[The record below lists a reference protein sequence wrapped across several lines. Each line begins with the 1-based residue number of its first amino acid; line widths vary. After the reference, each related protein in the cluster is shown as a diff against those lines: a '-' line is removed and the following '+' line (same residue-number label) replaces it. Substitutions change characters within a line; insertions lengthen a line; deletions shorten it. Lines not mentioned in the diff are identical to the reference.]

1 MATKILFVDRDG
13 TLVEEPADNQ
23 IDTATKVCLMPGVIP
38 ALLALKSA
46 GYEFVIVSNQDG
58 LGTDSFPQADFDAAH
73 AYLIALFESQGIE
86 FAAEFFCPHF
96 EEAACKCRKPRGGL
110 IHEYLI
116 SCDLDRNNS
125 AVVGDRDTDMEF
137 AANLGLKGFKI
148 ALSGD
153 ASETWTEIARELLD
167 RPRRAKV
174 TRQTT
179 ETKIAIVIDLDDA
192 SAPEI
197 ETGIGFFDHMLEQLG
212 KHGGFGLTVRCEGD
226 LHIDEHHTVEDV
238 ALAIGQGLKT
248 ALGDKRGIQRYGFVL
263 PMDETEAQISIDL
276 GGRPYLLFEGDF
288 PRDRVGEL
296 PREVISHFLLSL
308 SETLGASIHVKVQ
321 GDNAHHMV
329 EACFKGVARTLRQAI
344 RREGNDL
351 PSTKGLL

>member
-13 TLVEEPADNQ
+13 TLIEEPADNQ
-23 IDTATKVCLMPGVIP
+23 VDAATKVRLMPGVIP
-38 ALLALKSA
+38 ALLSLKSA

-58 LGTDSFPQADFDAAH
+58 LGTDSFPQADFDTTH

-110 IHEYLI
+110 VHEYLI

-137 AANLGLKGFKI
+137 AANIGLKGLKV

-153 ASETWTEIARELLD
+153 TNETWAEIARELLD

-179 ETKIAIVIDLDDA
+179 ETKIDIVIDLD
-192 SAPEI
+192 SSSTPVV

-212 KHGGFGLTVRCEGD
+212 KHGGFGLTVRCQGD
-226 LHIDEHHTVEDV
+226 LHVDEHHTVEDV

-276 GGRPYLLFEGDF
+276 GGRPYLVFEGDF
-288 PRDRVGEL
+288 PRDRVGEMPTEL
-296 PREVISHFLLSL
+296 ISHFFHSL

-321 GDNAHHMV
+321 GENAHHMA

-344 RREGNDL
+344 QREGNDL